1 LNKCKNSQNKL
12 AKEIDVCCWNEKRC
26 VHLPNKFDKKYFFMA
41 TRNSKQVKLHG
52 RSRPCQSSISGNKD
66 VPWLNV
72 SGVWL
77 EELGFKVG
85 DTVSITTREKL
96 LIIELL
102 EGEAKEQEEYKTA
115 PDFVIA
121 TPKNHLQIALQ

>member
-1 LNKCKNSQNKL
+1 
-12 AKEIDVCCWNEKRC
+12 
-26 VHLPNKFDKKYFFMA
+26 MA
-41 TRNSKQVKLHG
+41 TRNTKQIKLQPKH
-52 RSRPCQSSISGNKD
+52 REQSGGQKI

-96 LIIELL
+96 LIIEPL
-102 EGEAKEQEEYKTA
+102 EGKAKAENEYRTA
-115 PDFVIA
+115 LSEVKQTLKKLA
-121 TPKNHLQIALQ
+121 R

>member
-1 LNKCKNSQNKL
+1 
-12 AKEIDVCCWNEKRC
+12 
-26 VHLPNKFDKKYFFMA
+26 MA
-41 TRNSKQVKLHG
+41 TENKKQVKLHG

-85 DTVSITTREKL
+85 DTVNITTREKL
-96 LIIELL
+96 LIIELV
-102 EGEAKEQEEYKTA
+102 EGEAKEQKEYKA
-115 PDFVIA
+115 
-121 TPKNHLQIALQ
+121 ALQEVKQTLKKLAQ

>member
-1 LNKCKNSQNKL
+1 
-12 AKEIDVCCWNEKRC
+12 
-26 VHLPNKFDKKYFFMA
+26 MA
-41 TRNSKQVKLHG
+41 TRNTKQIKLQPKH
-52 RSRPCQSSISGNKD
+52 RELSGGQKI

-96 LIIELL
+96 LIIEPL
-102 EGEAKEQEEYKTA
+102 EGEAKAEQEYKA
-115 PDFVIA
+115 
-121 TPKNHLQIALQ
+121 ALNEVKQTLKKLAQ

>member
-1 LNKCKNSQNKL
+1 MS
-12 AKEIDVCCWNEKRC
+12 KERIR
-26 VHLPNKFDKKYFFMA
+26 
-41 TRNSKQVKLHG
+41 RVKLHG
-52 RSRPCQSSISGNKD
+52 KYRALTGSWGYSPGKA

-77 EELGFKVG
+77 EELGFKIG

-102 EGEAKEQEEYKTA
+102 EGEAKEQQEYKA
-115 PDFVIA
+115 
-121 TPKNHLQIALQ
+121 ALSEVKQTLKKLAQ